1 MTPQSYEYFLV
12 PQFFLWKER
21 LERGSWDSRGVTV
34 DLPGSNEKVG
44 WKV

>member
-21 LERGSWDSRGVTV
+21 PERGSWDSRGVTG
-34 DLPGSNEKVG
+34 PNEKVG

>member
-34 DLPGSNEKVG
+34 DLPLPQ
-44 WKV
+44 